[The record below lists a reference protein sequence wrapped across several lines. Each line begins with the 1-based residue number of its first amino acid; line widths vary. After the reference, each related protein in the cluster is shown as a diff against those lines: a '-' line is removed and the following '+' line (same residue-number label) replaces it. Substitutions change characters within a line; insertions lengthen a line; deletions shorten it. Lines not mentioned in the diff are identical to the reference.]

1 MHIQFPSPDGIL
13 YNSSGWEYFSTL
25 LWSLVLHV
33 IQKKLQAHYKELA
46 NKRNLHEKD
55 KQEFLKYI

>member
-1 MHIQFPSPDGIL
+1 MEFYVI
-13 YNSSGWEYFSTL
+13 YVAESTSAPYCEAWCSML
-25 LWSLVLHV
+25 F
-33 IQKKLQAHYKELA
+33 KKLQAHYKELA

>member
-1 MHIQFPSPDGIL
+1 MQLRVLQHLTAKPSAPC
-13 YNSSGWEYFSTL
+13 YS
-25 LWSLVLHV
+25 
-33 IQKKLQAHYKELA
+33 KKLQALYKELA